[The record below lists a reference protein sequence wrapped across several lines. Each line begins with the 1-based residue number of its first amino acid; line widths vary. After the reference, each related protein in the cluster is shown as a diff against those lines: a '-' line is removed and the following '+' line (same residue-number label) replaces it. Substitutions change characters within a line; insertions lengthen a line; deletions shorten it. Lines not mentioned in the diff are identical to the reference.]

1 MEKVNA
7 RRGFLKG
14 FGLGAAVIGGFAS
27 AGAANAVSVVGSSV
41 PADSNQLE
49 RVNGNAV
56 EDISHL
62 APRDGIPTLQIQGDN
77 RPPPPPQ
84 PVQSWSALNVP
95 DNLSTY
101 TVTSVGSSYI
111 SSPVISYGSP
121 CPSNEMNSVSMA
133 VGKDDRLWIKVGNT
147 WKRVVVEG

>member
-41 PADSNQLE
+41 PVDSDQPK
-49 RVNGNAV
+49 RVDRDAV

-62 APRDGIPTLQIQGDN
+62 APRDGIVTLQISGDN
-77 RPPPPPQ
+77 RPPQPPKP
-84 PVQSWSALNVP
+84 SS
-95 DNLSTY
+95 Y
-101 TVTSVGSSYI
+101 CSVDGSSYTII
-111 SSPVISYGSP
+111 SGSSYVSNPLLSYGAA
-121 CPSNEMNSVSMA
+121 CPSNELNNVSMA
-133 VGKDDRLWIKVGNT
+133 VGKDDRLWIRVGDS
-147 WKRVVVEG
+147 WKRVALEN

>member
-62 APRDGIPTLQIQGDN
+62 APRDGVSTLHLQGDN

-84 PVQSWSALNVP
+84 PVQSWSCFNVP

-101 TVTSVGSSYI
+101 TISGSSLSQPI
-111 SSPVISYGSP
+111 LSYGSSS
-121 CPSNEMNSVSMA
+121 CPSDQLNSVSMA
-133 VGKDDRLWIKVGNT
+133 VGKDDRLWIKVGDT

>member
-27 AGAANAVSVVGSSV
+27 ASAANAVSVVGSSV

-62 APRDGIPTLQIQGDN
+62 APRDDISALQLQGDN

-84 PVQSWSALNVP
+84 PVQSWSAFNVP
-95 DNLSTY
+95 NNLSTY
-101 TVTSVGSSYI
+101 TISSSSISPPILSFGSSL
-111 SSPVISYGSP
+111 
-121 CPSNEMNSVSMA
+121 CPSDELNKVSMA
-133 VGKDDRLWIKVGNT
+133 VGKDNRLWIKVGDT